1 MPNNPRYS
9 PSNPRVGRFSS
20 GLIKLGNN
28 AQSQALA
35 NEGIISH
42 NNSIFLAQQK
52 QEQKAIA
59 SQEKKNTQLDAALSA
74 AAEINLQNAGA
85 LNTNVFG
92 QLAAAGSAAL
102 PAFTIKPPVGSQVLA
117 GGKFKLPDGRIIN
130 PTSPAPIQTKA
141 QPTPDQ
147 LIEQETKRSKSIIEG
162 SFGEKDPISEELNK
176 KLGKL
181 EDELASYM
189 FNRQPEMHAIT
200 SGSGAEAGG
209 AGGIYIQ
216 DYIVEHVLKKDVSIE
231 RGNEL
236 RNAIAKLQQSQV
248 AINSFK
254 AELQIKKVTTDYLTE
269 LKGQGKTFGEQ
280 DALVLMQ
287 KAKEITAKQRHYTRG
302 DELYDDNS
310 YNTYMKEFQ
319 GDNDFFDWR
328 HTEMSL
334 GNAINSVYNQVNT
347 AEGPEREE
355 LIGVL
360 DQLNK
365 YNKKHESSNKDAY
378 DHYYGGSKQYY
389 KEKTPWK
396 TYLDN
401 QVGGGVTEGLYN
413 YFGTMVSGTQD
424 LLGYH
429 SAAFATRQ
437 GKDKYFTADML
448 QADLDRDGQ
457 ITEKD
462 KDIHGQYQYIGKNVT
477 YIKAGDGPDK
487 KGKGDIGYI
496 GSSVLGASVR
506 TLSEMLPTLLIT
518 KRMMAA
524 GVGMRLATFVPV
536 TINSSIR
543 SYEENR
549 KWFKDKGTAA
559 LVSGIQGIIEGGTES
574 IVPDISYF
582 MGNKALGR
590 KALSGFSRRYFT
602 AQTLVP
608 EFTTLSRGAKNLL
621 LGTGYA
627 GLALGKQT
635 LQEGFEEELSMFAN
649 YVLDKQLKTQDDPYL
664 NTEGKLGRPQ
674 ELDDSSV
681 EGFFKSIAR
690 TFVESAAAGLL
701 MSATAIGSSR
711 TQDRNYMRFNIANNP
726 EQFKAELKTQLQEKK
741 ITQDQYNKGILETG
755 RLAQLQE
762 QATSTM
768 MNLVD
773 SENLLLDHDKQYEY
787 FSQLLNRDDLL
798 QKVDYNSLSETE
810 KEEYVKKV
818 ESVEKDIDKFENL
831 ARQYANM
838 PKEEKEGILAK
849 MVEKN
854 LETVKNTNNPAVLLK
869 NLEAI
874 TDAIEIGEKTGKGSE
889 VMISGRQQV
898 REALIGQIERLQT
911 VEDNGNTVYEN
922 QLLNSPI
929 ESSGESM
936 QISNGVRLAALV
948 MQNSQL
954 ISPQVQTQLLEKV
967 KVASETAQNRIQN
980 LSRREQKKVAARELA
995 RVELIHP
1002 GTAFNADAL
1011 ELLFKLDLTA
1021 EEHSDVIQ
1029 EASVITAREKET
1041 LKDED
1046 ILQPQDEDVTLN
1058 SLLKSIE
1065 AVPEEIQV
1073 ENEMGNLETKRN
1085 EEKNTR
1091 RRRAVMSI
1099 PRAKSK
1105 EQARGRVKA
1114 IFKVLGYSNED
1125 INKALEDLNKVFDNQ
1140 EVTEPGEIYNRFL
1153 KVFDPNMLRSLPDR
1167 VVSTSEDILSEEP
1180 VVEETVTEAPTQ
1192 SEISDQEYTD
1202 FIDKGIVSKERIN
1215 AIANKVKNN
1224 EQLSPREKEIFTDK
1238 TAEVNAEL
1246 VALAKNSTTLEEDKL
1261 FGTNEELAARRQGAT
1276 EVVVEAP
1283 TIDVAD
1289 EVITETPI
1297 PVVDPLDGLEVVSA
1311 KSIDSPNLVTTIPT
1325 VFTNSNAVVQSSI
1338 IRTISQSLE
1347 SFNLKLVDMFSFIR
1361 ETLGESAMPTLE
1373 NIYNNVTEAL
1383 KTNNLEAIARLK
1395 EDYLAVFSGSTFATG
1410 QLEYIWKEQYV
1421 KGKPDA
1427 SIPFQDLAYVT
1438 NGQFATAYQGDEV
1451 IVTGVKKATGEVL
1464 TYTATVTGKVNQS
1477 NQIEV
1482 KTRNGVLVYIKKSN
1496 LQTIIAKPINVRA
1509 NFNQT
1514 NSIMMTAVDR
1524 TTGEI
1529 AKFNSNGERDAQG
1542 DTQLNTF
1549 VPQAN
1554 PTMIEVRKS
1563 LASGQ
1568 PVAHTLPIHAGA
1580 RINTAFAYTENK
1592 VSVYLTAS
1600 VTGINTDIQTIAP
1613 QLEVPAQTSDAKAD
1627 EEYLGTPEISKIE
1640 IGTINN
1646 IIINGDLYQFKTK
1659 DGLISGVMLS
1669 STEFR
1674 IDGISANEVGKGQG
1688 SKMFESL
1695 ISYLKSKGVTTL
1707 KTESAGE
1714 GAIKMHNKAVD
1725 KGLLIKVKEDGRFA
1739 IFTIN
1744 TKSTQSTT
1752 DAKADNIKN
1761 RKRKDLFPD
1770 KSEFAQVVGNSE
1782 AELENEI
1789 KKARYIDKNETKAKE
1804 LEAELERRQSKISS
1818 YKEVNGIGIAE
1829 YTNPKNGLVDVI
1841 MTGTSDN
1848 DYVGYVRIY
1857 TNSIV
1862 DSKVVVTPTE
1872 RWTSKME
1879 NKSQNKANIKTMLGE
1894 VQKLLP
1900 AGHEYTEKTNISL
1913 DGLKTYAQQL
1923 KYGYEVLLDKAGNP
1937 VVNQIILNKAS
1948 VSALQ
1953 NAKSD
1958 KEIND
1963 LYKSYENLTRAEYN
1977 EIKAKINALMPE
1989 ARVLPFNETN
1999 GTISINLPVLKST
2012 AQSTDAVADIEK
2024 RRQDELDSVDI
2035 SKGGKVPLEG
2045 YEEFYKNVNERYDA
2059 ELATLEQQEVGSGV
2073 VDVNSKLFQL
2083 AYKSHPKAEKAVNA
2097 RVVATGMSKLDA
2109 LKEHLDPYPSQSEKG
2124 ISRFEELKN
2133 QAKKAV
2139 EQSALEQPAL
2149 EQPAFEPEVTTN
2161 LSKDEL
2167 AILSFDTSQID
2178 NLEISENPINQSD
2191 AKEIEDAASCKLL

>member
-35 NEGIISH
+35 NEGIISY
-42 NNSIFLAQQK
+42 NNSIFLGQQK

-59 SQEKKNTQLDAALSA
+59 SQEEKNTQLDAALSA
-74 AAEINLQNAGA
+74 AAKVNLQNAGG
-85 LNTNVFG
+85 LTNVFG

-141 QPTPDQ
+141 QLTPDQ

-162 SFGEKDPISEELNK
+162 SFGEKDPISEELYK
-176 KLGKL
+176 QIEKL
-181 EDELASYM
+181 EKEIEDVKHPPTGGVLPVLLKISSIDPFSGIASNLENM
-189 FNRQPEMHAIT
+189 MWESTIMENDVTKKWKGMKA
-200 SGSGAEAGG
+200 
-209 AGGIYIQ
+209 
-216 DYIVEHVLKKDVSIE
+216 DLDNLLK
-231 RGNEL
+231 
-236 RNAIAKLQQSQV
+236 SQV

-254 AELQIKKVTTDYLTE
+254 ADLQIKKVTTDYLTE

-319 GDNDFFDWR
+319 GKNDFFDWR

-389 KEKTPWK
+389 KEKMPWK

-401 QVGGGVTEGLYN
+401 QVGGGITEGLYN
-413 YFGTMVSGTQD
+413 YFGTIVSGTQD

-448 QADLDRDGQ
+448 QADLDGDGQ

-477 YIKAGDGPDK
+477 YIKKDGST
-487 KGKGDIGYI
+487 GYI

-506 TLSEMLPTLLIT
+506 TLSEMVPTLLIT
-518 KRMMAA
+518 KRMMKA

-536 TINSSIR
+536 TINSTIR

-559 LVSGIQGIIEGGTES
+559 LVSGLQGIIEGGTES

-838 PKEEKEGILAK
+838 PKEEKESILAK

-854 LETVKNTNNPAVLLK
+854 LETVKNTNNPAVLSK

-1073 ENEMGNLETKRN
+1073 ENEMGNVETKRN
-1085 EEKNTR
+1085 EERATR
-1091 RRRAVMSI
+1091 EGRAVMSI

-1125 INKALEDLNKVFDNQ
+1125 INKALEDLNKIFDNQ
-1140 EVTEPGEIYNRFL
+1140 EVTEPGDIYNSFL
-1153 KVFDPNMLRSLPDR
+1153 RMFDPNMLRSLPDR
-1167 VVSTSEDILSEEP
+1167 VVTTSEDILAEEP
-1180 VVEETVTEAPTQ
+1180 VVEETVTSGEVQP
-1192 SEISDQEYTD
+1192 
-1202 FIDKGIVSKERIN
+1202 V
-1215 AIANKVKNN
+1215 
-1224 EQLSPREKEIFTDK
+1224 P
-1238 TAEVNAEL
+1238 EVN
-1246 VALAKNSTTLEEDKL
+1246 TTISEEDAL

-1338 IRTISQSLE
+1338 MRTISQSLE

-1395 EDYLAVFSGSTFATG
+1395 EEYLAVFSGSTFATG

-1451 IVTGVKKATGEVL
+1451 IVTGVKKSTGEVL

-1482 KTRNGVLVYIKKSN
+1482 KTRNGILVYIKKSN
-1496 LQTIIAKPINVRA
+1496 LKTIIAKPINVRA

-1600 VTGINTDIQTIAP
+1600 VTGINTDIQTVNPELPLAAQIPKTFKLYQGRRGEKDNRRYNYYTLSRKEAENDYGPIVEEIEIALEGFLRKYIGYLP
-1613 QLEVPAQTSDAKAD
+1613 SSNFGGVKHSPEYTALNKEFQSLGNPVFDILYNGTESGGIENQTKFFAFLESKGYKGYTELLEGAEYIQEDNRYVVTFGEGPMEIEPEVPAQTSDAKAD
-1627 EEYLGTPEISKIE
+1627 VKYYISSY
-1640 IGTINN
+1640 GTIAADYLFTGGKGVILSTDYLLRALTAVFPYSGKTIDNIRNKYANKLGQTLKDDINTDTYNFVMQEIRDEINN
-1646 IIINGDLYQFKTK
+1646 TYGNEK
-1659 DGLISGVMLS
+1659 
-1669 STEFR
+1669 
-1674 IDGISANEVGKGQG
+1674 ANEI
-1688 SKMFESL
+1688 FEK
-1695 ISYLKSKGVTTL
+1695 ILKNSTGFTL
-1707 KTESAGE
+1707 NRE
-1714 GAIKMHNKAVD
+1714 GNQVSSDAEKLN
-1725 KGLLIKVKEDGRFA
+1725 EDQE
-1739 IFTIN
+1739 TKIN
-1744 TKSTQSTT
+1744 AKSTQPTQATEPTVKRDVEIEKEKERLKTKLNVLEYKIPNSSGKIRLNKDGSFKEYLDYDKGVWYRITDDIKFGSVKSDYEKVKLLYDTDIKLNDLVNSTLS
-1752 DAKADNIKN
+1752 N
-1761 RKRKDLFPD
+1761 RLISLKEKLGGLKQLKEAFENFSFEQIGSTANLDLGIDLFL
-1770 KSEFAQVVGNSE
+1770 KQ
-1782 AELENEI
+1782 
-1789 KKARYIDKNETKAKE
+1789 
-1804 LEAELERRQSKISS
+1804 
-1818 YKEVNGIGIAE
+1818 
-1829 YTNPKNGLVDVI
+1829 GLQF
-1841 MTGTSDN
+1841 
-1848 DYVGYVRIY
+1848 
-1857 TNSIV
+1857 
-1862 DSKVVVTPTE
+1862 
-1872 RWTSKME
+1872 
-1879 NKSQNKANIKTMLGE
+1879 NK
-1894 VQKLLP
+1894 
-1900 AGHEYTEKTNISL
+1900 
-1913 DGLKTYAQQL
+1913 
-1923 KYGYEVLLDKAGNP
+1923 
-1937 VVNQIILNKAS
+1937 
-1948 VSALQ
+1948 
-1953 NAKSD
+1953 
-1958 KEIND
+1958 
-1963 LYKSYENLTRAEYN
+1963 
-1977 EIKAKINALMPE
+1977 
-1989 ARVLPFNETN
+1989 
-1999 GTISINLPVLKST
+1999 
-2012 AQSTDAVADIEK
+2012 
-2024 RRQDELDSVDI
+2024 
-2035 SKGGKVPLEG
+2035 LEG
-2045 YEEFYKNVNERYDA
+2045 IEN
-2059 ELATLEQQEVGSGV
+2059 
-2073 VDVNSKLFQL
+2073 
-2083 AYKSHPKAEKAVNA
+2083 AV
-2097 RVVATGMSKLDA
+2097 K
-2109 LKEHLDPYPSQSEKG
+2109 
-2124 ISRFEELKN
+2124 
-2133 QAKKAV
+2133 
-2139 EQSALEQPAL
+2139 ALEQSLPTQEAKDDAKLAAL